1 MAIGVGQDREIAII
15 RGELPTPATSLPM
28 LLFRPA
34 NRRHAPRRP
43 SVRHALVGSSL
54 CVLMLASGCGTT
66 RTTATARTATEQ
78 LLVSDAIDRAV
89 GQVNFRAL
97 AGQSVFLADDAL
109 GTVVDKQYLSSS
121 LRQHLL
127 ASGCILREKREDA
140 DFVVEAR
147 AGVVGTDSHDLLF
160 GIPAMQVPQVGSFA
174 GVAPAAIPEVAFAKR
189 QEQRGLA
196 KVAVFAYHR
205 HTGMPVWQSGLAISD
220 STAKNFWVLGAGP
233 FQKGTI
239 FSGTNFAGGELKG
252 AIPFTGGLAEGE
264 PEPVALGQE
273 ASFAS
278 PLLFAAVDDE
288 ENAQQPGGA
297 IPAPQ
302 MASEPAGANK

>member
-1 MAIGVGQDREIAII
+1 
-15 RGELPTPATSLPM
+15 M
-28 LLFRPA
+28 LLLRTVNTRPA
-34 NRRHAPRRP
+34 RWRL
-43 SVRHALVGSSL
+43 SVRHALVAGCAASL
-54 CVLMLASGCGTT
+54 LLAVGCGTT
-66 RTTATARTATEQ
+66 RTSSTQRTATEQ

-97 AGQSVFLADDAL
+97 AGQSVYLEDAAL
-109 GTVVDKQYLSSS
+109 TTVVDKQYLSSS

-127 ASGCILREKREDA
+127 ASGCILREEREEA
-140 DFVVEAR
+140 DFVVECR

-160 GIPAMQVPQVGSFA
+160 GIPAMQVPQLGAFQ

-205 HTGMPVWQSGLAISD
+205 NTGMPVWQSGLAVSD

-239 FSGTNFAGGELKG
+239 FAGTNFAGAELKG
-252 AIPFTGGLAEGE
+252 AIPFTGSQEGE

-278 PLLFAAVDDE
+278 PLLFAAVDEEEKSQKPNDNIPPPKMAKEEGDRKDDE
-288 ENAQQPGGA
+288 R
-297 IPAPQ
+297 
-302 MASEPAGANK
+302 K

>member
-1 MAIGVGQDREIAII
+1 MCC
-15 RGELPTPATSLPM
+15 P
-28 LLFRPA
+28 
-34 NRRHAPRRP
+34 RP
-43 SVRHALVGSSL
+43 STKRLAARRRVARAPLLVLLVAG
-54 CVLMLASGCGTT
+54 MLATGCGTT
-66 RTTATARTATEQ
+66 RMSAPSRTATEQ
-78 LLVSDAIDRAV
+78 LLISDAIDRAV

-97 AGQSVFLADDAL
+97 AGQSVYLEDSAL
-109 GTVVDKQYLSSS
+109 NTVVDRQYLSSS

-127 ASGCILREKREDA
+127 ASGCVLRDKRDNA

-160 GIPAMQVPQVGSFA
+160 GVPAMQVPQFLPLQ
-174 GVAPAAIPEVAFAKR
+174 GVVPSAIPEVPFAKR

-205 HTGMPVWQSGLAISD
+205 DTGMPVWQSGMAMSE

-239 FSGTNFAGGELKG
+239 YEGTNFAGAELKSAL
-252 AIPFTGGLAEGE
+252 AIGGGRSEDDSD
-264 PEPVALGQE
+264 PVALGQE

-278 PLLFAAVDDE
+278 PLLFAAKDE
-288 ENAQQPGGA
+288 EPAPTKPAGNIPPPKMATKPGG
-297 IPAPQ
+297 
-302 MASEPAGANK
+302 K

>member
-1 MAIGVGQDREIAII
+1 
-15 RGELPTPATSLPM
+15 M
-28 LLFRPA
+28 LL
-34 NRRHAPRRP
+34 
-43 SVRHALVGSSL
+43 AL
-54 CVLMLASGCGTT
+54 LATVVGCGTT
-66 RTTATARTATEQ
+66 RTSSTARTATEQ

-97 AGQSVFLADDAL
+97 AGQSVYLEDSAL
-109 GTVVDKQYLSSS
+109 NAVVDRQYLSSS

-127 ASGCILREKREDA
+127 ASGCTLRDQRGDA

-160 GIPAMQVPQVGSFA
+160 GIPAMQVPQILPLQGLVPS
-174 GVAPAAIPEVAFAKR
+174 AIPEVPFAKR

-205 HTGMPVWQSGLAISD
+205 GTGMPVWQSGIAMSE
-220 STAKNFWVLGAGP
+220 SSAKNIWIAGAGP

-239 FSGTNFAGGELKG
+239 FSGTNFAG
-252 AIPFTGGLAEGE
+252 AEIKNPLMLDRNDDSE
-264 PEPVALGQE
+264 HEPVALGQE

-278 PLLFAAVDDE
+278 PLLFADAPDD
-288 ENAQQPGGA
+288 NQPA
-297 IPAPQ
+297 NPPDTNIPPPQ
-302 MASEPAGANK
+302 MAQQAGGEKK